1 MATPSF
7 LLRAGLWLALLGSGL
22 RLAQAQAT
30 APNSAAVFAGVP
42 QQAITSEPATQFPAL
57 SAEFYAHQ
65 LFLLGEAHGVQRP
78 QELDLALFEH
88 LNERAGVRIYVAEMD
103 CAQAYYL
110 NRYLRTGDEATLALV
125 FRSWTAATSQ
135 WANQDLQAKFQR
147 LRAWNH
153 TLPRHRQVRFLGLD
167 DVQDQPLLADYLT
180 ALVKQ
185 QRPPQP
191 VRLRVDSLISLLRQP
206 VVLAPALA
214 TTARRAGR
222 ALGELAAARE
232 ARYDDLRHALA
243 NLTHNPARR
252 EQNLFTNFEAYY
264 RTQHL
269 EQEKLYGFWGLNHVL
284 QSPLQGG
291 ATSWVAQLRR
301 SSLPVHDRI
310 VSLLCVFADCQML
323 VPSAWLP
330 PTEQEPGHCYTS
342 TTRFNH
348 DGPLVVLAGISE
360 LKQRTQLGSTTLF
373 DLTAPAAATRHQ
385 PIQVSYPLGAP
396 LGQALQFRADL
407 PATAY
412 VQYLLL
418 VRNSLALRPLQP

>member
-1 MATPSF
+1 MTTSSF
-7 LLRAGLWLALLGSGL
+7 LFRAGLWLALLCSGPL
-22 RLAQAQAT
+22 LARAQAT
-30 APNSAAVFAGVP
+30 APLSAAAVFAGVP
-42 QQAITSEPATQFPAL
+42 QQLIAPGTETQFPAF
-57 SAEFYAHQ
+57 SAEFYTNQ

-78 QELDLALFEH
+78 QELDLALFKH

-110 NRYLRTGDEATLALV
+110 NQYLRTGNEATLTLV

-153 TLPRHRQVRFLGLD
+153 TLPRQRQVRFLGLD

-180 ALVKQ
+180 ALVQQ

-191 VRLRVDSLISLLRQP
+191 VRLRVDSIVSRLRQP

-214 TTARRAGR
+214 AAARRAG
-222 ALGELAAARE
+222 LMLTAARTS
-232 ARYDDLRHALA
+232 RYDELRHALA
-243 NLTHNPARR
+243 NLTYNPARR
-252 EQNLFTNFEAYY
+252 EQNLLTNFEALY
-264 RTQHL
+264 RAQHL
-269 EQEKLYGFWGLNHVL
+269 EREKLYGFWGLNHVL
-284 QSPLQGG
+284 QSSLQGG
-291 ATSWVAQLRR
+291 STSWVAQLRQ

-323 VPSAWLP
+323 VPRAWLP
-330 PTEQEPGHCYTS
+330 PTGQEPGTRYTS
-342 TTRFNH
+342 TNQFNH
-348 DGPLVVLAGISE
+348 DGPLVLLAGMAE
-360 LKQRTQLGSTTLF
+360 LKQRTQPGSTTLF

-396 LGQALQFRADL
+396 LGQAMQFRADL

-418 VRNSLALRPLQP
+418 VRNSPALRPLQP